1 MLGSWFHNH
10 GTLAWANALALPGK
24 TGIHILGSFFDPHI
38 LIDIMSHFQCQQGF
52 FKKSQKFFCP
62 EMGQENARPETRIQ
76 VLICYKG
83 GWDPHARKASCI
95 VTIK

>member
-1 MLGSWFHNH
+1 MS
-10 GTLAWANALALPGK
+10 
-24 TGIHILGSFFDPHI
+24 TGI
-38 LIDIMSHFQCQQGF
+38 FQ
-52 FKKSQKFFCP
+52 KISENFCP

>member
-52 FKKSQKFFCP
+52 FKKSQKIF
-62 EMGQENARPETRIQ
+62 ARR
-76 VLICYKG
+76 
-83 GWDPHARKASCI
+83 WARKMPAPRRGSRF
-95 VTIK
+95 